1 MLLRKTALEL
11 LTRIEKGNS
20 FSHLLISDTIDKSE
34 LNIQDENLL
43 VEIVYGTI
51 ERKLTLNYY
60 LSPFINKNKKMD
72 SWILTLLQMSVYQ
85 MEFLDKVPDYAI
97 INEAVEIAKQKGHR
111 GTGALVNGILR
122 NFQRE
127 GAPNLDSIKDKVKRL
142 SIETSHPEWLVKLWI
157 SDYGYETAKKICES
171 NLTRKPMTLRT
182 QVLKNDRD
190 NLIKQLANID
200 INARKSTVTK
210 QGVVIESG
218 NVIKTSLLGLGNAT
232 IQDESSMLVSEIL
245 DVKPE
250 MNVLDC
256 CSAPGGKTTH
266 IAEIMENKGR
276 IVAHD
281 LHQNKMK
288 LVNNHA
294 QRLNLSIIEATPC
307 DARELTQTHEEES
320 FDRVLID
327 APCSGLGVIRSKP
340 DIKYNKT
347 EADIEKLQTVQQ
359 AILEEA
365 AKVLKKDGQL
375 VYSTCTI
382 NTLENEEVIK
392 DFLNKHPV
400 FEVDAHFTDDLPQ
413 SVIEDSRITDYGIQ
427 LFPYTANS
435 DGFFISRLKYKK

>member
-11 LTRIEKGNS
+11 LTRIEKENS
-20 FSHLLISDTIDKSE
+20 FSHLLISDTIDKSN

-60 LSPFINKNKKMD
+60 LSPFINENKKMD

-85 MEFLDKVPDYAI
+85 MEFLDKVPEYAI
-97 INEAVEIAKQKGHR
+97 INESVEIAKHRGHR

-122 NFQRE
+122 SLQRK
-127 GAPNLDSIKDKVKRL
+127 GVPSFDSIKDKVERL
-142 SIETSHPEWLVKLWI
+142 SIETSHPEWLVKLWV

-171 NLTRKPMTLRT
+171 NLTRKPMTIRS
-182 QVLKNDRD
+182 QVLKNNRD
-190 NLIKQLANID
+190 DLINQLANID
-200 INARKSTVTK
+200 IEARKSLVTK

-218 NVIKTSLLGLGNAT
+218 NVIKTSVLGLGNAT

-245 DVKPE
+245 NAEPE
-250 MNVLDC
+250 MDVLDC

-266 IAEIMENKGR
+266 IAEIMEDKGR

-281 LHQNKMK
+281 LHKNKMK
-288 LVNNHA
+288 LVKSHA
-294 QRLNLSIIEATPC
+294 ERLNLSIIEATPC
-307 DARELTQTHEEES
+307 DARNLTETHQKES
-320 FDRVLID
+320 FDRILVD

-347 EADIEKLQTVQQ
+347 MADIEKLQTVQQ

-365 AKVLKKDGQL
+365 SKLLKKDGQL

-382 NTLENEEVIK
+382 NLLENEHVIEE
-392 DFLNKHPV
+392 FLNKHPE
-400 FEVDAHFTDDLPQ
+400 FEVDSHFTDNLPQ
-413 SVIEDSRITDYGIQ
+413 SVIENSRITDYGIQ

-435 DGFFISRLKYKK
+435 DAFFISRLKYKK